1 MEIEHFVQNQS
12 KDNIDKEKDIKD
24 SQPKEAL
31 ILKKIKNQEKNE
43 EPNYSF
49 QKSQESESQKTQGN
63 SYSIILRTSYDKC
76 KHNKDSQ
83 NPDAN
88 NEENNSNNLVEQ
100 NNIPQKD
107 YLLNKNSEN
116 ETNYKINDK
125 KNNDNIANKG
135 NVNMIV
141 DEDLNKNIDT
151 IDNKE
156 VNKNK
161 DRIENEE
168 EISAKNNNYNPF
180 NKKNRKGKIIKNEEN
195 KTSGSEEDKFMDKKG
210 KIPIITLTTFLPPKV
225 NDREIGGKFSKFFS
239 LLSGKKKE
247 KEIMNNSDKKEE
259 EEKSEKN
266 KLVTLEE
273 KLKSDN
279 IEVNE
284 KKEENYE
291 DNNGNKNVKYD
302 FVFGLISSKNKDKEQ
317 NKENEENKKVEKKD
331 EENVKEINNSKNTNS
346 YIIKAEPIVNNN
358 KETINNILSSSE
370 QIEDKDKLSSY
381 SYLSTSSLVKLIR
394 KNSKC
399 SALLLAILLG
409 SCGLFYLLLKKINL
423 KTLLSKISKLGFLN
437 NILSIFAVGFVDFM
451 ERYNDVYRLLIGIIV
466 VICLWFVIKIL
477 IKCFMKARKK

>member
-12 KDNIDKEKDIKD
+12 NDNIEKEKDIKD
-24 SQPKEAL
+24 AQPKEAL

-49 QKSQESESQKTQGN
+49 QKSQESESQKTQSN

-116 ETNYKINDK
+116 EANYKINDK
-125 KNNDNIANKG
+125 NNNDNIANKG

-180 NKKNRKGKIIKNEEN
+180 NKKNRKRKIIKNEEN

-210 KIPIITLTTFLPPKV
+210 KIPIITLTTFQPPKV
-225 NDREIGGKFSKFFS
+225 NDKEIGGKFSKFFS

-259 EEKSEKN
+259 EESEKN

-284 KKEENYE
+284 KKEENCE

-302 FVFGLISSKNKDKEQ
+302 FVFGLISSKNKDKGQ
-317 NKENEENKKVEKKD
+317 NKENDGNRKVEKKD
-331 EENVKEINNSKNTNS
+331 EENVKEVNNSKNTNS

-370 QIEDKDKLSSY
+370 QIEDKDKLSTF
-381 SYLSTSSLVKLIR
+381 SYLSTSSFVKLIR

-399 SALLLAILLG
+399 SAILLAILLG
-409 SCGLFYLLLKKINL
+409 SYGLFYLLLKKINL

-437 NILSIFAVGFVDFM
+437 NILSIFAVRFVDFM

-466 VICLWFVIKIL
+466 VICLWFVIKFH
-477 IKCFMKARKK
+477 IKCFMKGRKK